1 MLCVH
6 NTDKPYYCERCKE
19 FFKIKTE
26 YQEHVEKTHPDD
38 IPEDLQGAPPIT
50 DYNLQQNKIAVTNST
65 ATNNNEKKDEN
76 SKAENNQ
83 AENSKAENNQA
94 ENNKTEKTA
103 KSSAVKPAK
112 KSPKKAEKKTEDKE
126 AESDDECSMPMEK
139 MVIFCLIFTKI
150 REFAFRLFFLF
161 SCLVDNFTEKSND
174 NFFPHV
180 F

>member
-83 AENSKAENNQA
+83 AENNQA
-94 ENNKTEKTA
+94 ENSKTEKTA
-103 KSSAVKPAK
+103 KSSAVKPKSAK
-112 KSPKKAEKKTEDKE
+112 NSPKKAEKKPEDKE
-126 AESDDECSMPMEK
+126 AESDEECSMPMEK
-139 MVIFCLIFTKI
+139 MVNFLLNFHKK
-150 REFAFRLFFLF
+150 RRKKRYKNFVNLPLAFFAFF
-161 SCLVDNFTEKSND
+161 NFTEKSNG
-174 NFFPHV
+174 
-180 F
+180 

>member
-50 DYNLQQNKIAVTNST
+50 DYNLEQNKIAVTNNT
-65 ATNNNEKKDEN
+65 ATNNNEKKNEN

-83 AENSKAENNQA
+83 AENS
-94 ENNKTEKTA
+94 KTEKTA

-112 KSPKKAEKKTEDKE
+112 KSPKKAEKKTDDKE
-126 AESDDECSMPMEK
+126 AESDEECSMPMEK
-139 MVIFCLIFTKI
+139 MVNSSVYFL
-150 REFAFRLFFLF
+150 REIAFSHFL
-161 SCLVDNFTEKSND
+161 LA
-174 NFFPHV
+174 
-180 F
+180 

>member
-50 DYNLQQNKIAVTNST
+50 DYNLEQNKIAVTNST
-65 ATNNNEKKDEN
+65 ATNNNEKKNEN

-83 AENSKAENNQA
+83 AENT
-94 ENNKTEKTA
+94 KTEKTA
-103 KSSAVKPAK
+103 KSSAAKPAK
-112 KSPKKAEKKTEDKE
+112 KSPKKDEKKPEDKE